1 MFKGET
7 EMTIPTM
14 ITIKEAA
21 EKTGISYSRIRTLC
35 LEGKI
40 VHIKAG
46 RRFLINLEKLI
57 EYLNAGEQ

>member
-1 MFKGET
+1 MIKGVT

-21 EKTGISYSRIRTLC
+21 EKTGISYSRIRTLW

-57 EYLNAGEQ
+57 EYLNTGEQ

>member
-1 MFKGET
+1 MIKGVT

-21 EKTGISYSRIRTLC
+21 EKTGISYSRIRTLW
-35 LEGKI
+35 LESKI

-57 EYLNAGEQ
+57 EYLNTGEQ